1 MKAYCHKNVCSAR
14 LTIMAISW
22 QPMSQSA
29 NSLSTSTVKFDNW
42 RAQGAFLVSA
52 AMKSGKV
59 AYFKVKSEKGAP
71 CVVLGDWKVTDRA
84 GKAVP
89 ASRDEFGRLVF
100 NTVAGGE
107 YSLK

>member
-1 MKAYCHKNVCSAR
+1 MQSWDGSIR
-14 LTIMAISW
+14 LFPRWPKERDVA
-22 QPMSQSA
+22 
-29 NSLSTSTVKFDNW
+29 FDNW

-52 AMKSGKV
+52 AMKGGKV

-71 CVVLGDWKVTDRA
+71 CVVLGDWKVADRA